1 MNHAILKKLGF
12 NPIDKVNT
20 KEQKISRA
28 INDAFEGENMQT

>member
-20 KEQKISRA
+20 KEKKNIKS
-28 INDAFEGENMQT
+28 NK